1 MTDMDESL
9 KKLRETCGA
18 VASAVVGKDGL
29 MMYHD
34 VPDEVALD
42 TFGIMSATIVGA
54 SITAAT
60 ELGRDEPS
68 RIVVEAGDLNMIIY
82 NAGKRA
88 LLVVAVPRDRTM
100 EDVDKVVQD
109 ILAKAKEI

>member
-1 MTDMDESL
+1 MDEML
-9 KKLRETCGA
+9 KQLREACGV

-34 VPDEVALD
+34 IPDDVELT

-54 SITAAT
+54 CVTAAT
-60 ELGRDEPS
+60 ELKREEPA
-68 RIVVEAGDLNMIIY
+68 RVVVETGDLSMIIY

-88 LLVVAVPRDRTM
+88 LVVVAVPRDTRI
-100 EDVDKVVQD
+100 EDVDDSVQD
-109 ILAKAKEI
+109 ILAGAKGI

>member
-1 MTDMDESL
+1 MTDMDEDL
-9 KKLRETCGA
+9 KKLRKTCGA

-29 MMYHD
+29 MMHHD
-34 VPDEVALD
+34 VPDEVVLD

-54 SITAAT
+54 SVTAAT
-60 ELGRDEPS
+60 ELGKDEPS
-68 RIVVEAGDLNMIIY
+68 RIVVEAGDLNIIIY
-82 NAGKRA
+82 NAGRRA
-88 LLVVAVPRDRTM
+88 LLVVAVPRDRTV